1 MSSHNFWLSVLASI
15 IGSITVELVM
25 HWLGM

>member
-1 MSSHNFWLSVLASI
+1 MLSHEFWLSVLASI
-15 IGSITVELVM
+15 IGSIAVELAK

>member
-1 MSSHNFWLSVLASI
+1 MSLHEFWLSVLASI
-15 IGSITVELVM
+15 IGSIAVELAL